1 GNNVA
6 FALSKD
12 LTLDSVTTG
21 QIAVGNVAIDSTTNT
36 IKGLSNKDLTAAVF
50 ATQGRAA
57 TEEQLQQVISNNI
70 TEVVDGNGNKVN
82 IIDQ

>member
-1 GNNVA
+1 
-6 FALSKD
+6 
-12 LTLDSVTTG
+12 
-21 QIAVGNVAIDSTTNT
+21 IDSTTNT
-36 IKGLSNKDLTAAVF
+36 IKGLSNKDLTAADF

-82 IIDQ
+82 IIDQVVNTQPDNKNQDSLFLTYDKQ